1 MSELRCDPRKKVLN
15 NMTTHLSADEFAG
28 LQQEFREGRSAISIP
43 RAVARRFFTHVA
55 ASAIRTTT
63 GQGTLLQ
70 KAAIWTGLLLSPLM
84 LGTCCLLV
92 AWEFGWL
99 ATLAIPVI
107 GIFWTIFAGYTSN
120 IGRWQPATVL
130 LAVAVASLYVMPPDL
145 SRPLLLFILSLWIHR
160 VTYIL
165 AEQWL
170 IRLVEK
176 SFSAYEMLE
185 EHISIIETTDVE
197 RG

>member
-1 MSELRCDPRKKVLN
+1 
-15 NMTTHLSADEFAG
+15 MTTHLSADEFAG

-63 GQGTLLQ
+63 GQGAFLKKTV
-70 KAAIWTGLLLSPLM
+70 IWAGLLFSPLV
-84 LGTCCLLV
+84 LGACCLLV
-92 AWEFGWL
+92 AWEFEWI
-99 ATLAIPVI
+99 ATLVIPII

-120 IGRWQPATVL
+120 IGRWQPATL
-130 LAVAVASLYVMPPDL
+130 LVAAAVANLYVMPPDL

-160 VTYIL
+160 ITYIL
-165 AEQWL
+165 AEHWL
-170 IRLVEK
+170 TGLVEK

-185 EHISIIETTDVE
+185 EHIVIVEKTGVE